1 MSFAQRSGS
10 GGSLGFLLS
19 FIVVHLLVGGSLLR
33 YTLSEKGGENYAD
46 DSCFFVESG
55 KRWL

>member
-19 FIVVHLLVGGSLLR
+19 IGFTSLCQFR
-33 YTLSEKGGENYAD
+33 FA
-46 DSCFFVESG
+46 VE
-55 KRWL
+55 